1 MSEPILTEDEKSA
14 LLEGV
19 SSGAVEVHSRGG
31 TRYKSV
37 RPYDLAARARIMTHG
52 YPRLQALDRQ
62 LAEALADDLGA
73 TLNCELGLKATG
85 LDVRR
90 WGERRRAANAPAVSF
105 LFTAAPLEGN
115 GMLAVDATLVR
126 HLVEAFFG
134 SAGIGSSVAGG
145 ALTRGERSVAA
156 RFCDAVL
163 AGLADTWRPL
173 MEISPQ
179 RAPHEVS
186 LELVDLARETDPVI
200 ASEFEVSF
208 GPAHGTF
215 RVLWPRHVLAPL
227 LPAFQGSR
235 RERDAAA
242 DRQWQQAIRNR
253 LADVP
258 IPLTS
263 VIGEA
268 RHAVGELA
276 SLGEGGVLDI
286 ANPRAARLFA
296 GGMPILEGHFGVLG
310 ARAAFEAVRWLP
322 GEPHAK
328 HSREETRHGE

>member
-31 TRYKSV
+31 TQYKSV
-37 RPYDLAARARIMTHG
+37 RPYDLAARTRIMTHG
-52 YPRLQALDRQ
+52 YPRLQTLDRQ

-73 TLNCELGLKATG
+73 TLNCELAVKATG

-90 WGERRRAANAPAVSF
+90 WGERRRAASAPAVSF

-115 GMLAVDATLVR
+115 GMLAVDASLVR

-134 SAGIGSSVAGG
+134 SPAGSSAAAGG

-163 AGLADTWRPL
+163 ACLAGTWRPI

-179 RAPHEVS
+179 RAQDEVS
-186 LELVDLARETDPVI
+186 LELVDLARDTDPVI
-200 ASEFEVSF
+200 ASAFEISF
-208 GPAHGTF
+208 GAAHGTF

-235 RERDAAA
+235 RERDAAL
-242 DRQWQQAIRNR
+242 DRQWEQAIRSR

-258 IPLTS
+258 VPVTS

-268 RHAVGELA
+268 RHAVGALA
-276 SLGEGGVLDI
+276 SLGEGGVLAI
-286 ANPRAARLFA
+286 ADPRAARLIA
-296 GGMPILEGHFGVLG
+296 GGTPILEGHFGVLG

-328 HSREETRHGE
+328 HSSEEKRHGE